1 MDTFKEWQTRNGP
14 PSAGVDTTK
23 KKKDWKLDGWNESRM
38 QWQGEE
44 GKDSG
49 LIGTNGDWESEDV
62 SDIKKPIY
70 TYT

>member
-1 MDTFKEWQTRNGP
+1 
-14 PSAGVDTTK
+14 
-23 KKKDWKLDGWNESRM
+23 M

-44 GKDSG
+44 GKDSV